1 MTSSTEPVL
10 TSVTLNPPFY
20 VLSGAGNDKTH
31 APCGLIL
38 DTSTGNQFVPLFT
51 SEANAR
57 HYLFRT
63 GANDEPRSLG
73 TMISLV
79 ELATILRLRHPNV
92 VGFLLDPRGGPS
104 PTTFLSLTDA
114 MNLS

>member
-1 MTSSTEPVL
+1 MTSYTEPVL
-10 TSVTLNPPFY
+10 TSVTLNPPFFI
-20 VLSGAGNDKTH
+20 LSGAGSDKTL

-38 DTSTGNQFVPLFT
+38 DTSTGNQYVPLFT

-63 GANDEPRSLG
+63 GAKDEPRSLG
-73 TMISLV
+73 TMNNLV
-79 ELATILRLRHPNV
+79 DLAKILRLRHPNV
-92 VGFLLDPRGGPS
+92 VGFLLDPRGGQG